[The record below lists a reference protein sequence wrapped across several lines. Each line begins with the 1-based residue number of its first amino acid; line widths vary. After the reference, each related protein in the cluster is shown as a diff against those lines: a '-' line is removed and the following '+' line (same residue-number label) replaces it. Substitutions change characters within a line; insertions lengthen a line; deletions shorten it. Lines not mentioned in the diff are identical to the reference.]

1 LSAVAVDVLAFSP
14 HPDDVEFFCSGS
26 MLLAAQ
32 AGLKTAIV
40 DLTEGELSTNGD
52 PVRRSAERE
61 VASEL
66 LALQTRVSLGFPD
79 GLLGTDASHLDTVV
93 ETLRELAPKVVLAP
107 YWEDRHPDHEAA
119 GRIVR
124 DACFFSG
131 IEKYGAGPPY
141 RPRRVYWYMLHH
153 AFEPSI
159 VIDISPVWEQRLRL
173 LDAYPSQLS
182 SDGDS
187 SPSAINDGGFAEM
200 LRARATCYG
209 AMVGVRYG
217 EPFHV
222 AGPLGLRSLPG
233 LDDSLGRRGSRY
245 QSYV

>member
-1 LSAVAVDVLAFSP
+1 MSAAAIDVLAFSP
-14 HPDDVEFFCSGS
+14 HPDDVEFFCAGS
-26 MLLAAQ
+26 MLLAAR

-52 PVRRSAERE
+52 PARRSAERD
-61 VASEL
+61 AATEL
-66 LALQTRVSLGFPD
+66 LALETRVSLGLPD
-79 GLLGTDASHLDTVV
+79 GSLGTDGSHRDAVV
-93 ETLRELAPKVVLAP
+93 EMLRELAPRVVLAP

-124 DACFFSG
+124 EACFFSG
-131 IEKYGAGPPY
+131 VEKYGAGPAH

-153 AFEPSI
+153 VFEPSL
-159 VIDISPVWEQRLRL
+159 VIDVGPVWEQRRRL
-173 LDAYPSQLS
+173 FEAYPSQLS
-182 SDGDS
+182 ANGDS
-187 SPSAINDGGFAEM
+187 DPSAINDGGFAEM

-209 AMVGVRYG
+209 AMVGVGYG

-222 AGPLGLRSLPG
+222 AGPLKLRSLPDLEIAGNPG
-233 LDDSLGRRGSRY
+233 LRY